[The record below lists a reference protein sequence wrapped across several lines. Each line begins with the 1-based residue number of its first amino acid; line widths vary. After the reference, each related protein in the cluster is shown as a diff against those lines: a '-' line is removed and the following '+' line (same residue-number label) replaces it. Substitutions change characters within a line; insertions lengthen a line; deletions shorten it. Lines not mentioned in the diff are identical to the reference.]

1 MANTLIQ
8 LKHSLV
14 TDIPPSLNTA
24 EPAYSYTSNT
34 LFIGLDGA
42 VINIGGQYYTEQI
55 DNATD
60 ANTGGTLVL
69 RDADGSASFN
79 VITADAIVIPGF
91 DSSTGNANSATKLE
105 TARFFNLTGDV
116 DDVSVEFDG
125 TANADFTIELTNT
138 GVANGTYGGASNI
151 AVFTVDDDGRIT
163 SASNVAVSSDL
174 SIGAD
179 TGTDTVSLLTETLT
193 IAGGDGV
200 TTNVSSANTITVE
213 VDNTVIRTTGGQ
225 TIDGDLSI
233 TGDLDVTGNV
243 TYFNSVDLVIN
254 DPIIVLANNNTG
266 NVIDIGYVGKYAD
279 NGDQKELG
287 LIHHAASDKFYLFT
301 DYEGSVEDTNVLD
314 INDES
319 LVTGTI
325 VANLEGGTVS
335 NLSTAISVADGGTG
349 QNTFTTGSIV
359 IGNGTGGLLELA
371 NTTSNGVYGNSSFVP
386 VITVDDYGR
395 VTGVTEQEIKVQF
408 DDLEGIIGVAN
419 GGLGAN
425 TFTTGEQVVYNGTNF
440 VSLANVSTTATGTL
454 ANSNTITSITTDG
467 YGRLTAFT
475 TQAIDIDT
483 SQITSGTLGV
493 GRGGTGANTFTTNG
507 VLLGQGTSAFTTVS
521 SSTEG
526 HILTINSSGAPV
538 FEMLSGGTF

>member
-24 EPAYSYTSNT
+24 EPAYSFTSNT

-79 VITADAIVIPGF
+79 VITAESLVIPGF
-91 DSSTGNANSATKLE
+91 NSGTGNANSATKLE
-105 TARFFNLTGDV
+105 TARFFNFSGDV
-116 DDVSVEFDG
+116 DAVSASFDG
-125 TANADFTIELTNT
+125 TANADFTLELANT
-138 GVANGTYGGASNI
+138 GVTAGEYGSSTEI
-151 AVFTVDDDGRIT
+151 PVFTVDEDGRIT
-163 SASNVAVSSDL
+163 EANTVSIATDL

-179 TGTDTVSLLTETLT
+179 SGTNTVSLLTDTLT

-200 TTNVSSANTITVE
+200 NTSITSADTITID

-225 TIDGDLSI
+225 TIGGDLTI

-243 TYFNSVDLVIN
+243 SYFNSVDLVVN

-266 NVIDIGYVGKYAD
+266 NALDIGYVGKYD
-279 NGDQKELG
+279 DGDAKELG
-287 LIHHAASDKFYLFT
+287 LIHHAATDKFYLFT
-301 DYEGSVEDTNVLD
+301 DYEGSVESTNILNIAD
-314 INDES
+314 PTI
-319 LVTGTI
+319 VTATL

-335 NLSTAISVADGGTG
+335 NLTSAISVADGGTG

-440 VSLANVSTTATGTL
+440 VSLANVTTTATGTL